1 MVATMA
7 TASVLA
13 SIEPSRAAYCQRQ
26 PELWSWKM
34 YSMTGIIKAQLLPT
48 TKKASTTTGVATCSQ
63 EAKAGPTAGE
73 PEDML

>member
-1 MVATMA
+1 
-7 TASVLA
+7 
-13 SIEPSRAAYCQRQ
+13 
-26 PELWSWKM
+26 M